1 MATQDYVDLTP
12 AQIDPAPQSRGGSQ
26 TVFQETEW
34 DQIHKNHGN
43 LTKEGIAKKVELW
56 KNSSNKH
63 TYIKYQTMAAQCKN
77 IAPSGNTPEGLI
89 IYARDKEGL
98 ARWIESE
105 FDYKKRKPIKEVKT
119 KK

>member
-12 AQIDPAPQSRGGSQ
+12 AQIDPSPQTRGQSQ

-43 LTKEGIAKKVELW
+43 LTKEGIAKKIELW
-56 KNSSNKH
+56 KNSNNKH
-63 TYIKYQTMAAQCKN
+63 TYIKYQTMAVQCKN
-77 IAPSGNTPEGLI
+77 IAPSGNTTEGLI
-89 IYARDKEGL
+89 IYGRHKDGS

-105 FDYKKRKPIKEVKT
+105 FDFKKRQGVKPKS